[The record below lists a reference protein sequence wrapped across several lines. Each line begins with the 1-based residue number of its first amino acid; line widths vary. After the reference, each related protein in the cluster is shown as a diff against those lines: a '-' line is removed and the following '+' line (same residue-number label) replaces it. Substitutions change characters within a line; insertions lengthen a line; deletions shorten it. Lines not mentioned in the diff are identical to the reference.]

1 MATISSSIV
10 TALVGLLG
18 VVFGTLI
25 GHYFNQQ
32 LNLRNSRKDILF
44 RKKLEYFEQLSDTI
58 ERNIKMYKNSLSSI
72 KTKSSEK
79 EIIKLIGEMKNSRK
93 NFKIMASP
101 LYLDVK
107 RVSKKVI
114 DFVEIEKQIFNKFE
128 EFEKHKPSNRDI
140 AELEEKIENLKL
152 NANKILNEMRCEI
165 KI

>member
-1 MATISSSIV
+1 MVTISSSII

-58 ERNIKMYKNSLSSI
+58 EKNIKMYKNSLSSI
-72 KTKSSEK
+72 KSKSSGK
-79 EIIKLIGEMKNSRK
+79 AIINLINEMKGSRK

-101 LYLDVK
+101 LYLDI
-107 RVSKKVI
+107 RSVSKKVV
-114 DFVEIEKQIFNKFE
+114 DFVDIEKQIFNKFE
-128 EFEKHKPSNRDI
+128 EFEKRKPNNRDI
-140 AELEEKIENLKL
+140 AELEEKIESLKL
-152 NANKILNEMRCEI
+152 NANKILNEMRSEI